1 MNSMNSMLSKYCILK
16 LKPLMIAKR
25 VLLTIIIKTLL
36 FIGNIVRVQSWA
48 NPMVCL

>member
-1 MNSMNSMLSKYCILK
+1 MLSKYCILK

-36 FIGNIVRVQSWA
+36 FIKNTVHVQSWA
-48 NPMVCL
+48 NSMLINGVKL